1 MSVHVFGIRHHGPG
15 SARALGAALAALQP
29 DCLLIEGPPD
39 AQAIVP
45 LMMEATMQ
53 PPVALLIYL
62 PDAPH
67 RAVYYPFTDFSPE
80 WQALRYGLSREIPTN
95 FFDLPQ
101 GIQFASE
108 PTESANQTGEAFA
121 TPVDLP
127 PDPFAL
133 LATAAGFH
141 DHEAWWEQQIE
152 QRQDTTDLFAAV
164 HEAMQALRA
173 GTPPPKGNEALRE
186 AYMRQQIRAAMSEHF
201 QTIAVVCGA
210 WHTPALQLDGAE
222 TPSAKA
228 DAALLKGLPRVTV
241 AATWIP
247 WTNSRL
253 ALRSGYGAGITS
265 PGWYAHLWQAP
276 DRVTIRWMARV
287 AQVLRAE
294 GLDAS
299 AANVIEAVRLA
310 EALAALRDLPMP
322 GLAEMHEATQ
332 TVLCRGEETP
342 MRLIRTRIEIGE
354 TLGTVPPATPA
365 VPLLRDLTAQQR
377 RLRLEMT
384 PEIKTLDLDQR
395 KALDLTRSY
404 LLHRLHLLQ
413 IEWGKPYRA
422 AKSAQGTF
430 HEIWQLQWQVEFA
443 VAIIEANVWGNT
455 IEAAATAY
463 ARHLA
468 STTRTLP
475 QLTALLHQVIL
486 AALPAALDFVLAQV
500 RDQAAVAA
508 DVQHLMLALPPLTE
522 VARYTDVRQTNSA
535 QLLPV
540 ISALFERVLVGLLPA
555 CQSLDDDAAATMT
568 ESIAAVQTS
577 LLRLDDPQY
586 TASWQGILARVIDDE
601 GIHGLVRGVCCRL
614 LLEAGILTSAA
625 VEQHARHALSPATP
639 APQAAAWIE
648 GVLRGNGEVV
658 LAQDG
663 LWQALDTWVCHLSAD
678 HFVGVLPL
686 LRRAFAQFDASVRQ
700 RMGTKV
706 KHLPTAGTATPLPG
720 TASDHVLLDVARADL
735 TLPILA
741 RLLGVAQ

>member
-1 MSVHVFGIRHHGPG
+1 MSVHLFGIRHHGPG
-15 SARALGAALAALQP
+15 SARALRAALTALQP

-39 AQAIVP
+39 AQAIAP

-80 WQALRYGLSREIPTN
+80 WQALRYGLSREIPTR

-101 GIQFASE
+101 GIQFAHE
-108 PTESANQTGEAFA
+108 PAETADQAAEAPA

-133 LATAAGFH
+133 LAEAAGFH

-173 GTPPPKGNEALRE
+173 VTPSPQGNEALRE
-186 AYMRQQIRAAMSEHF
+186 AYMRQQLRTAMSENF

-228 DAALLKGLPRVTV
+228 DTALLKGLPRVTV
-241 AATWIP
+241 TATWIP

-265 PGWYAHLWQAP
+265 PGWYAHLWQAQ

-310 EALAALRDLPMP
+310 EALAALRGLPMP

-354 TLGTVPPATPA
+354 LLGAVPPTTPA

-384 PEIKTLDLDQR
+384 AEIKTLDLDQR
-395 KALDLTRSY
+395 KALDLARSY
-404 LLHRLHLLQ
+404 LLHRLRILQ
-413 IEWGKPYRA
+413 IEWGKPYQA

-455 IEAAATAY
+455 VEVAATAY

-500 RDQAAVAA
+500 QDQAAVAA

-522 VARYTDVRQTNSA
+522 VARYTDVRQTQSA
-535 QLLPV
+535 LLLPV

-586 TASWQGILARVIDDE
+586 TASWQGVLARVIDDE
-601 GIHGLVRGVCCRL
+601 GIHGLVRGVCCRQ
-614 LLEAGILTSAA
+614 LLEAGILTSA
-625 VEQHARHALSPATP
+625 ELERHARHALSPATP
-639 APQAAAWIE
+639 ATQAAAWIE

-663 LWQALDTWVCHLSAD
+663 LWHALDTWVCHLSAD
-678 HFVGVLPL
+678 HFVGALPL

-700 RMGTKV
+700 RMGAKV
-706 KHLPTAGTATPLPG
+706 KHLPAAGTATPLPG
-720 TASDHVLLDVARADL
+720 TAPDHVPLDVARADL

-741 RLLGVAQ
+741 RLLGVSQ